1 MIAPKKLSVDQKKV
15 LPLIIILAVLIA
27 LASSSLFVVRE
38 GYQAILTQFGRP
50 VGEPYIEAGL
60 YFKIPF
66 IQEVHTFDK
75 RLLKWDGKPNE
86 IPTRDKKFI
95 WVYTTA
101 RWRIVDPLLFMQ
113 TVATETGAVTRL
125 DNILNSVI
133 RDQVSNNLLVEL
145 VRSADWNPTPP
156 PELSELRNITPEVI
170 SASVD
175 DINEP
180 STVSVGRATITRRML
195 EEARK
200 LTPMY
205 GIELIDM
212 QIKRINFIETVLDQV
227 FKRMISERKRIASQ
241 YRSEG
246 EGESKR
252 ILGTMEKE
260 LARIRSDA
268 YRQSQEIKGEADG
281 RANIIFGTAFGK
293 DPAFY
298 SLFKSLE
305 LLGTQ
310 SSKTDYIFSTDSEF
324 FRYLKDSSTQK

>member
-1 MIAPKKLSVDQKKV
+1 MSAPRKLPLEKKA
-15 LPLIIILAVLIA
+15 LPLIIILALLIA
-27 LASSSLFVVRE
+27 LVSSSLFVVRE
-38 GYQAILTQFGRP
+38 GYQVIITQFGRP
-50 VGEPYIEAGL
+50 VGEPYKDAGL

-66 IQEVHTFDK
+66 IQEIHTFDK

-101 RWRIVDPLLFMQ
+101 RWRIIDPLLFMQ
-113 TVATETGAVTRL
+113 TVATETGAITRL
-125 DNILNSVI
+125 DDILNSVI

-145 VRSADWNPTPP
+145 VRSSDWNPIPP
-156 PELSELRNITPEVI
+156 PELSELRSITPEVI
-170 SASVD
+170 SASMD
-175 DINEP
+175 NINEP

-200 LTPMY
+200 NTPGL
-205 GIELIDM
+205 GIELIDI
-212 QIKRINFIETVLDQV
+212 QIKRINFIDTVLDQV

-260 LARIRSDA
+260 LARIRSGA
-268 YRQSQEIKGEADG
+268 YRSAQEIRGDADG

-298 SLFKSLE
+298 SLFKTLE
-305 LLGTQ
+305 LMGTQ
-310 SSKTDYIFSTDSEF
+310 QGKTNYIFSTDSEF
-324 FRYLKDSSTQK
+324 FHYLKDSTPRR